1 MATSQTIRTLK
12 LSLLADTSQFGA
24 PLRGAQS
31 DFQKFEQGLSKAAA
45 PAAAALGAITTAA
58 ASAIN
63 AASDL
68 SQTFGAVEQVFGER
82 AARRLEEFAQGAADS
97 LGQSRQEA
105 LGAAQ
110 TFGIL
115 GRTAGLEGEE
125 LADFAIQLS
134 TLASDLAA
142 FGNTT
147 PQDAIE
153 ALGSALR
160 GEFNPIERYGV
171 VLNAAAIEQVALAN
185 GLAET
190 KQEITAAD
198 QVYARFLG
206 IVEQTAVQQGQFA
219 RESESLSAQA
229 AIAKA
234 NIENF
239 RIEIG
244 TELLP
249 VVSELLPKM
258 QGFVTTLT
266 EADTEK
272 IIKVGGAI
280 AILTGS
286 IVALNTAVKVAASL
300 KAAYGL
306 LGLAGTG
313 VGAGVVAA
321 GAIGYKVGEIVEQ
334 SGIDQ
339 LLPEDSILSRG
350 QGSPFRPRPVVTQP
364 GIPRT
369 GNLSAQTIINVTG
382 FVGNEREL
390 VRAIDRAQQQARRS
404 GSIAVGGNFR

>member
-1 MATSQTIRTLK
+1 
-12 LSLLADTSQFGA
+12 
-24 PLRGAQS
+24 
-31 DFQKFEQGLSKAAA
+31 
-45 PAAAALGAITTAA
+45 
-58 ASAIN
+58 
-63 AASDL
+63 
-68 SQTFGAVEQVFGER
+68 
-82 AARRLEEFAQGAADS
+82 
-97 LGQSRQEA
+97 
-105 LGAAQ
+105 
-110 TFGIL
+110 
-115 GRTAGLEGEE
+115 
-125 LADFAIQLS
+125 
-134 TLASDLAA
+134 
-142 FGNTT
+142 
-147 PQDAIE
+147 
-153 ALGSALR
+153 
-160 GEFNPIERYGV
+160 
-171 VLNAAAIEQVALAN
+171 
-185 GLAET
+185 
-190 KQEITAAD
+190 
-198 QVYARFLG
+198 
-206 IVEQTAVQQGQFA
+206 
-219 RESESLSAQA
+219 
-229 AIAKA
+229 
-234 NIENF
+234 
-239 RIEIG
+239 
-244 TELLP
+244 
-249 VVSELLPKM
+249 M

-266 EADTEK
+266 EADTDK